1 MKGFSFSPPL
11 YIQKQEEN
19 SRDEGE
25 TRGWLEVVLDFN
37 SNFRKDS
44 DLDFI
49 LPQRRHFLFQPNG
62 NHLTF
67 LKRGCRTYEIL
78 CNPI

>member
-49 LPQRRHFLFQPNG
+49 LPLPNG